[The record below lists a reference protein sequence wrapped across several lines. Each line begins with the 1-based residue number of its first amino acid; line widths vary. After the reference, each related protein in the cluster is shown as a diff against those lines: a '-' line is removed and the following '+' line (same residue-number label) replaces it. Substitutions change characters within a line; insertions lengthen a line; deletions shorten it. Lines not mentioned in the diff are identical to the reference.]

1 MKARLFLYLLLVLH
15 LFLSLGALAGGGMLV
30 LQPDGSLLGM
40 EPGWLAQSTFSSYL
54 IPGFLL
60 FIFSGLLPLFSFIG
74 LLFKPEWRWAN
85 ALNIYP
91 NRHWAWTY
99 SLYSGIIVI
108 TWITVQLVMTRYFW
122 LQPVMIF
129 TGLLIVV
136 FTLTPSIMKKF
147 ELE

>member
-1 MKARLFLYLLLVLH
+1 MKVRLFLYLLLVLH

-40 EPGWLAQSTFSSYL
+40 EPGWLAQSPFSSYL
-54 IPGFLL
+54 LPGLLL

-122 LQPVMIF
+122 LQPIMIF

-136 FTLTPSIMKKF
+136 FTLTPSIMKRF
-147 ELE
+147 EL